1 MLNKAK
7 IFSVTSVKGGTGKTI
22 NTLNLAGTFSKMNK
36 KTLIIDLDLNSCDV
50 AAMLNIDPNRD
61 LYTMFVDVTNN
72 RFDSI
77 DDYVTKYND
86 NIDVISSPKD
96 PRYSAKI
103 TGKFINLLIYK
114 VQNKYDVILID
125 MNYILNEINLVSMDL
140 SDEIIYVLNNSPM
153 DIKNMKTMV
162 SIYNDMNK
170 YNYKILLYDAK
181 HKDKNVFTNF
191 DIKNIV
197 KKNISY
203 KIPDSFYIRDIDKYI
218 LDGIILTLDKRINS
232 RYKKTIDIYNKIAT
246 DLLRG

>member
-1 MLNKAK
+1 MSNE
-7 IFSVTSVKGGTGKTI
+7 
-22 NTLNLAGTFSKMNK
+22 N
-36 KTLIIDLDLNSCDV
+36 
-50 AAMLNIDPNRD
+50 
-61 LYTMFVDVTNN
+61 
-72 RFDSI
+72 
-77 DDYVTKYND
+77 YV
-86 NIDVISSPKD
+86 
-96 PRYSAKI
+96 
-103 TGKFINLLIYK
+103 
-114 VQNKYDVILID
+114 
-125 MNYILNEINLVSMDL
+125 LNEINLVSMDL

-181 HKDKNVFTNF
+181 DKDKNVFTNF